1 MNSSNM
7 KKNQDLLL
15 SIFKILKFK
24 ISILFFL
31 IFICALTSPIISVL
45 FKSIIDILIY
55 TDIKV
60 VDMTMLKLIFLYGC
74 VSIVNQ
80 NIESIIAYMNI
91 SISYI
96 IDEYVISKLL
106 DKMNIINLAE
116 LENSKTYDIFGM
128 LSQNLAE
135 EIKSVIINLSDIVES
150 VITIITFSLIVFK
163 LNYIFLFIIA
173 LSTVPYIAIVLNQG
187 SLEYFYVLE
196 NSGESRRF
204 NYFVDVLSSRKNA
217 KEIRFLGI
225 VNFFIDKI
233 SSLQKVLWKKKYK
246 LLLNFSMKTI
256 SASLIRNVSLGICL
270 FISIRE
276 ILEGKY
282 GVGNIT
288 ILVSAIECINNC
300 LSTLV
305 VKIGKKNKIEYLLRD
320 WDKFITSE
328 DEYKGYETG
337 DLDGCIIFEDV
348 DFSYPGSD
356 KPVFESLNFSI
367 EKGETVAIVGEN
379 GSGKST
385 IVKLLLGIFNANAG
399 KILINNFDNVE
410 VIESF
415 RNNSACLFQEYNKYQ
430 MTIGENIKLGNTEN
444 CIYTDTLT
452 RLRLYDFINKYSDG
466 MDTIIGQINDGVE
479 LSGGEWQKLAILRA
493 LNKKDVKFI
502 IFDEPTAN
510 LDPISEMKFYMD
522 IKQYYKEATVVIVS
536 HRLAVSKICDKIIV
550 IDGGKVAEIGSHQ
563 ELVERQGIYS
573 KMFLT
578 QKELYKA

>member
-1 MNSSNM
+1 M

-45 FKSIIDILIY
+45 FKSIIDILVY

>member
-1 MNSSNM
+1 M

-45 FKSIIDILIY
+45 FKSIIDILVY

-60 VDMTMLKLIFLYGC
+60 VDMIMLKLIFLYGC

-246 LLLNFSMKTI
+246 LLLNFSIKTI

>member
-1 MNSSNM
+1 M

-45 FKSIIDILIY
+45 FKSIIDILVY

-328 DEYKGYETG
+328 DEYKGYEIG
-337 DLDGCIIFEDV
+337 DLNGCIIFEDV

>member
-1 MNSSNM
+1 M

-45 FKSIIDILIY
+45 FKSIIDILVY

-270 FISIRE
+270 FILIRE

>member
-1 MNSSNM
+1 M

-45 FKSIIDILIY
+45 FKSIIDILVY

-328 DEYKGYETG
+328 DEYKGYEIG

-379 GSGKST
+379 
-385 IVKLLLGIFNANAG
+385 
-399 KILINNFDNVE
+399 LINNFDNVE

-578 QKELYKA
+578 QKELYKY

>member
-1 MNSSNM
+1 M

-45 FKSIIDILIY
+45 FKSIIDILVY

-430 MTIGENIKLGNTEN
+430 MTIGENIKLGKTEN

>member
-1 MNSSNM
+1 M

-45 FKSIIDILIY
+45 FKSIIDILVY

-60 VDMTMLKLIFLYGC
+60 VDMTMLKLIILFGC

-430 MTIGENIKLGNTEN
+430 MTIEENIKLGNTEN

-578 QKELYKA
+578 QKELYKV

>member
-1 MNSSNM
+1 M

-45 FKSIIDILIY
+45 FKSIIDILVY

-328 DEYKGYETG
+328 DVYKGYETG

>member
-1 MNSSNM
+1 
-7 KKNQDLLL
+7 
-15 SIFKILKFK
+15 LKFK

-45 FKSIIDILIY
+45 FKSIIDILVY

>member
-1 MNSSNM
+1 M

-45 FKSIIDILIY
+45 FKSIIDILVY

-246 LLLNFSMKTI
+246 LLLNFSIKTI

>member
-1 MNSSNM
+1 M

-45 FKSIIDILIY
+45 FKSIIDILVY

-246 LLLNFSMKTI
+246 LLLNFSIKTI

-300 LSTLV
+300 LSALV

>member
-45 FKSIIDILIY
+45 FKSIIDILVY

>member
-1 MNSSNM
+1 M

-45 FKSIIDILIY
+45 FKSIIDILVY

-522 IKQYYKEATVVIVS
+522 IKQYYREATVVIVS

>member
-1 MNSSNM
+1 M

-45 FKSIIDILIY
+45 FKSIIDILVY

-328 DEYKGYETG
+328 DEYKGYEIG

>member
-1 MNSSNM
+1 
-7 KKNQDLLL
+7 L

-45 FKSIIDILIY
+45 FKSIIDILVY

>member
-1 MNSSNM
+1 M

-45 FKSIIDILIY
+45 FKSIIDILVY

-328 DEYKGYETG
+328 DEYKGYEIG
-337 DLDGCIIFEDV
+337 DLDGCIIFENV

>member
-45 FKSIIDILIY
+45 FKSIIDILVY

-135 EIKSVIINLSDIVES
+135 EIKSVIINLSDRVES
-150 VITIITFSLIVFK
+150 VITIISFSLIVFK

-328 DEYKGYETG
+328 DEYKGYEIG

>member
-1 MNSSNM
+1 MYP
-7 KKNQDLLL
+7 
-15 SIFKILKFK
+15 ILD
-24 ISILFFL
+24 
-31 IFICALTSPIISVL
+31 TRV
-45 FKSIIDILIY
+45 
-55 TDIKV
+55 
-60 VDMTMLKLIFLYGC
+60 
-74 VSIVNQ
+74 
-80 NIESIIAYMNI
+80 
-91 SISYI
+91 
-96 IDEYVISKLL
+96 
-106 DKMNIINLAE
+106 
-116 LENSKTYDIFGM
+116 
-128 LSQNLAE
+128 
-135 EIKSVIINLSDIVES
+135 
-150 VITIITFSLIVFK
+150 
-163 LNYIFLFIIA
+163 
-173 LSTVPYIAIVLNQG
+173 
-187 SLEYFYVLE
+187 
-196 NSGESRRF
+196 
-204 NYFVDVLSSRKNA
+204 
-217 KEIRFLGI
+217 
-225 VNFFIDKI
+225 
-233 SSLQKVLWKKKYK
+233 
-246 LLLNFSMKTI
+246 
-256 SASLIRNVSLGICL
+256 
-270 FISIRE
+270 
-276 ILEGKY
+276 
-282 GVGNIT
+282 
-288 ILVSAIECINNC
+288 
-300 LSTLV
+300 V

>member
-1 MNSSNM
+1 M

>member
-1 MNSSNM
+1 M

-45 FKSIIDILIY
+45 FKSIIDILVY

-60 VDMTMLKLIFLYGC
+60 VDITMLKLIFLYGC

-328 DEYKGYETG
+328 DEYKGYEIG

-379 GSGKST
+379 GAGKST

-522 IKQYYKEATVVIVS
+522 IKHYYKEATVVIVS

>member
-45 FKSIIDILIY
+45 FKSIIDILVY

-328 DEYKGYETG
+328 DEYKGYEIG